1 MREFVSTINE
11 QVPVTISIES
21 EVKIMN
27 LDAILQPILDVLML
41 LVGEEGIEV
50 IMGYVATV
58 IEFVLGI
65 EWYA

>member
-1 MREFVSTINE
+1 
-11 QVPVTISIES
+11 
-21 EVKIMN
+21 MN

-58 IEFVLGI
+58 IEFVLGLGI
-65 EWYA
+65 F

>member
-58 IEFVLGI
+58 IEFVLGLGI
-65 EWYA
+65 F